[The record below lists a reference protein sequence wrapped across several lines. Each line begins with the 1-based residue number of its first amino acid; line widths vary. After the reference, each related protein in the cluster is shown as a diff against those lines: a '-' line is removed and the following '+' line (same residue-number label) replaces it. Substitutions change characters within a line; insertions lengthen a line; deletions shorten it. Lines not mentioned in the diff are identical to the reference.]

1 MLLKEIEEAVTLEK
15 LFAGTMAGDA
25 ISASPLKP
33 KPAAPASAP
42 SGGAENSDGAQGSSD
57 EFQVSPEE
65 LEASASATLKRASER
80 ARSAP
85 VRLET
90 EEAPKRPR
98 ADKKPTMPATGLGR
112 GQKRGPRGKD
122 TEGNPIK
129 MQYTKRPIKAEGG
142 DAGVCIAH
150 AQVPHSLLF
159 PHSPSLA

>member
-42 SGGAENSDGAQGSSD
+42 SGGAENLDSAQGSSD

-65 LEASASATLKRASER
+65 LEASASATLKRTSER

-98 ADKKPTMPATGLGR
+98 ADKKPTPATGLGR

-129 MQYTKRPIKAEGG
+129 MQYIKRAIKPEGG

-159 PHSPSLA
+159 PHSPSFA